1 MACRARAGVRFELL
15 PTIALALFGVTFVAE
30 KIFLRGRRVKT
41 NLDRGSLAAFDV
53 SGVLSIPPGIVLG
66 FTDYGRLWAFGQYA
80 AAAGLGIMLAGT
92 ALRWA
97 AIRALW
103 SYFTVNVS
111 IQAGQRVVKQGL
123 YGLVR
128 HPAYTGLLLRYLG
141 FGLALANW
149 LSAALVFLPLLFAT
163 LYRIR
168 VEEKALREHF
178 GEEYAAYANV
188 TKRLVPGIY

>member
-1 MACRARAGVRFELL
+1 MRFDLL
-15 PTIALALFGVTFVAE
+15 PTLALAFYGATFVAE

-41 NLDRGSLAAFDV
+41 RLDRGSLAAYDV
-53 SGVLSIPPGIVLG
+53 SGVLSIPAGIVSG
-66 FTDYGRLWAFGQYA
+66 FTDYGRVRAFEPYV
-80 AAAGLGIMLAGT
+80 AAAGLALLVAGT

-103 SYFTVNVS
+103 NYFTVNVS
-111 IQAGQRVVKQGL
+111 ILEGQRVVKRGL
-123 YGLVR
+123 YGVVR

-141 FGLALANW
+141 FGLAFANW
-149 LSAALVFLPLLFAT
+149 LSAALIFLPLLFAT

-168 VEEKALREHF
+168 VEEEALRAHF
-178 GEEYAAYANV
+178 GEEYAAYAGE

>member
-1 MACRARAGVRFELL
+1 MRFDLI
-15 PTIALALFGVTFVAE
+15 PTLALAFYGVTFVAE

-41 NLDRGSLAAFDV
+41 KLDRGSLAAYDV
-53 SGVLSIPPGIVLG
+53 SGLLSIPPGIVLG
-66 FTDYGRLWAFGQYA
+66 FTDYGRVRAFEPYVA
-80 AAAGLGIMLAGT
+80 LAGLGLLAAGT

-111 IQAGQRVVKQGL
+111 ILEGQRVVKRGL

-141 FGLALANW
+141 FGLAFANW
-149 LSAALVFLPLLFAT
+149 LSTALVFLPLLCAT
-163 LYRIR
+163 VYRIR
-168 VEEKALREHF
+168 VEARALLEHF
-178 GEEYAAYANV
+178 GEEYAAYSSV